1 MKTATPPRNSR
12 RRPNTSP
19 SRPPSS
25 SRPPKARVKALST
38 QEREAGPKPRSVSIL
53 GSATFTTV
61 ASRMNISCA
70 VSTMAMPI
78 AARPALSGRST
89 GRVAA
94 RSGEDNVE
102 VMQRGPVLAEWA
114 EVLLI
119 RRMAPLPPP
128 RYGDCLRLARQL
140 PEVRKMRADA
150 KRNYDRLVEAARAVF
165 REQGY
170 DASLDEVA
178 KRAGVGPGTL
188 YRHFP
193 NRDALLDAIMQS
205 WVDSV
210 GEAVEKTLAFEGP
223 PRDLL
228 LGWFQEYVRLISM
241 HKGGPAKI
249 TSAMGDPE
257 LPDPHQVPGPSWCAR
272 PGHRSAPRAGRAAGR
287 RRDAAGHPA
296 RRRRRDGGRPVRAR
310 RGRRPPAARSRRR
323 RVGPQP
329 SRGTPSAWTPRT
341 RPRALLRR
349 DGRRRTRPLRCLRPA
364 STAPPARSPP
374 GVRGCGAARRPRR
387 GSAGHGR
394 AGRAAPR

>member
-1 MKTATPPRNSR
+1 
-12 RRPNTSP
+12 
-19 SRPPSS
+19 
-25 SRPPKARVKALST
+25 
-38 QEREAGPKPRSVSIL
+38 
-53 GSATFTTV
+53 
-61 ASRMNISCA
+61 
-70 VSTMAMPI
+70 
-78 AARPALSGRST
+78 
-89 GRVAA
+89 
-94 RSGEDNVE
+94 
-102 VMQRGPVLAEWA
+102 
-114 EVLLI
+114 
-119 RRMAPLPPP
+119 
-128 RYGDCLRLARQL
+128 
-140 PEVRKMRADA
+140 MRADA

-249 TSAMGDPE
+249 TSAMGDPDSPI
-257 LPDPHQVPGPSWCAR
+257 LTKCQVLRGAHDR
-272 PGHRSAPRAGRAAGR
+272 VIAALREQGALRRR

-296 RRRRRDGGRPVRAR
+296 RRRRRHGGRPVRAR

-323 RVGPQP
+323 RVGP
-329 SRGTPSAWTPRT
+329 R
-341 RPRALLRR
+341 L
-349 DGRRRTRPLRCLRPA
+349 
-364 STAPPARSPP
+364 
-374 GVRGCGAARRPRR
+374 
-387 GSAGHGR
+387 AG
-394 AGRAAPR
+394 